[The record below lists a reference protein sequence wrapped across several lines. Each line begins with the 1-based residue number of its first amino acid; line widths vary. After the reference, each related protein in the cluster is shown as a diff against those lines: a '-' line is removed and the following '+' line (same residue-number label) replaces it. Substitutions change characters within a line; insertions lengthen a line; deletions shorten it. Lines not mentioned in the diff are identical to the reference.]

1 MQLVMRRQRLKK
13 ALWDK
18 FKINAR
24 MVVSDE
30 ETGLLDKYKL
40 HNVTITP
47 GDVARDMKK
56 SAGISF
62 LITLMLFFTGGMPP
76 GAALIVFVVTWL
88 VIYHQ
93 IREEVRVKDLLTGR
107 DFQARSFLDLLVKEQ
122 RIRKMSALFANV
134 IDQARTW
141 DEPEVVE
148 LEPEPLYRLLE
159 GERAP
164 A

>member
-1 MQLVMRRQRLKK
+1 
-13 ALWDK
+13 
-18 FKINAR
+18 

-56 SAGISF
+56 SGGISF

-122 RIRKMSALFANV
+122 RIRKMSAIFGNV
-134 IDQARTW
+134 VDQARTW

-148 LEPEPLYRLLE
+148 LEPQPLYRLVE

>member
-1 MQLVMRRQRLKK
+1 
-13 ALWDK
+13 
-18 FKINAR
+18 
-24 MVVSDE
+24 
-30 ETGLLDKYKL
+30 
-40 HNVTITP
+40 
-47 GDVARDMKK
+47 
-56 SAGISF
+56 
-62 LITLMLFFTGGMPP
+62 MLFFTGGMPP

-88 VIYHQ
+88 VVYHQ

>member
-1 MQLVMRRQRLKK
+1 MQLVMRRSRLEK
-13 ALWDK
+13 ALWHT

-24 MVVSDE
+24 MVVNDE
-30 ETGLLDKYKL
+30 ETGLVDKYKL
-40 HNVTITP
+40 RNVTVTP

-62 LITLMLFFTGGMPP
+62 LITLMLYFAGVAPP
-76 GAALIVFVVTWL
+76 GAAFIVFAVAWF

-93 IREEVRVKDLLTGR
+93 MREEVRVKDLLTGR
-107 DFQARSFLDLLVKEQ
+107 DFKARSFLDLLCKEQ
-122 RIRKMSALFANV
+122 RIRKMSAIFANV
-134 IDQARTW
+134 VDQARTW

-159 GERAP
+159 GARAP

>member
-1 MQLVMRRQRLKK
+1 MQLVMRRSRLERG
-13 ALWDK
+13 LWNK

-47 GDVARDMKK
+47 GDVARDTKK
-56 SAGISF
+56 SAALALLS
-62 LITLMLFFTGGMPP
+62 TLVLYFGGLPP
-76 GAALIVFVVTWL
+76 GAVVLVFIIAWAL
-88 VIYHQ
+88 IYHQ
-93 IREEVRVKDLLTGR
+93 LREEVRVSDLVTGR
-107 DFQARSFLDLLVKEQ
+107 DFKARSFLDLLIKEQ
-122 RIRKMSALFANV
+122 KIRKMSAIFESVL
-134 IDQARTW
+134 DQARTW

-148 LEPEPLYRLLE
+148 LAPEPLYRLLE

>member
-1 MQLVMRRQRLKK
+1 
-13 ALWDK
+13 
-18 FKINAR
+18 

-47 GDVARDMKK
+47 GDVTRDMKK
-56 SAGISF
+56 SGGISF
-62 LITLMLFFTGGMPP
+62 LITLALFFTGGMSP
-76 GAALIVFVVTWL
+76 GDALIVFVVAWL

-122 RIRKMSALFANV
+122 RIRKMSAIFGNV
-134 IDQARTW
+134 VDQARTW

-148 LEPEPLYRLLE
+148 LEPQPLYRLVE

>member
-1 MQLVMRRQRLKK
+1 MQLVMRRSRLERG
-13 ALWDK
+13 LWDK
-18 FKINAR
+18 FRINAR

-62 LITLMLFFTGGMPP
+62 LITLALFFTGGMPP
-76 GAALIVFVVTWL
+76 VAAFILFAGGWL

-107 DFQARSFLDLLVKEQ
+107 DFQARSFLDLLIKEQ

-134 IDQARTW
+134 IDQARGW